1 MKKYIILLTIANSFA
16 IVNAQNESVEKV
28 QQLEKK
34 LKQTE
39 SEVSTLNS
47 SVYSLKSDI
56 KDLKNEIKQE
66 KQKSDSLSNLHQQ
79 LKSDITTS
87 FTKVEGNINQTKQEA
102 KNDIAT
108 VNELVS
114 KSQLYWIIAVLVLL
128 SLSGIVYFLLKKKI
142 TKSNV
147 DVLEQIKN
155 TQQKIEEETL
165 KTDSKLIE
173 LLEQKIQVQE
183 IENANKPEVEKDHSF
198 ALKVAD
204 EIVRMQKNISRMDES
219 VKGLKPLEKGL
230 ERMQNNFKAQGYE
243 LSNLLGKPYDVRMN
257 VDVISFVEDDNLSE
271 NSKIISKVLRPEIIY
286 NNKLI
291 QRAQVEVSQN

>member
-16 IVNAQNESVEKV
+16 TVNAQNESVEKV
-28 QQLEKK
+28 QLLEKK

-39 SEVSTLNS
+39 SEITILKS

-56 KDLKNEIKQE
+56 KDLKIEINEE
-66 KQKSDSLSNLHQQ
+66 KQKSDSLGNLHQQ
-79 LKSDITTS
+79 LKSDVTTS
-87 FTKVEGNINQTKQEA
+87 ITNVESNINQTKKEA

-108 VNELVS
+108 VNESVS
-114 KSQLYWIIAVLVLL
+114 KSQLYWIIAVLILL
-128 SLSGIVYFLLKKKI
+128 GLSGLVYFLLKKKI
-142 TKSNV
+142 AKSNV
-147 DVLEQIKN
+147 DVLDQIKN
-155 TQQKIEEETL
+155 TRAKIEEEAL

-173 LLEQKIQVQE
+173 LLEQKINIVE
-183 IENANKPEVEKDHSF
+183 VENANKSDDEKDHSF

-257 VDVISFVEDDNLSE
+257 VDVISFVEDENLSE
-271 NSKIISKVLRPEIIY
+271 NTKIISKVLRPEIIY

>member
-16 IVNAQNESVEKV
+16 IVNAQNESVKKV
-28 QQLEKK
+28 QQLENK

-39 SEVSTLNS
+39 SEITILKS

-56 KDLKNEIKQE
+56 KNLKIEIDQE

-79 LKSDITTS
+79 LKSDVTTS
-87 FTKVEGNINQTKQEA
+87 ITKVEGNINQTKEEA
-102 KNDIAT
+102 KKDIST
-108 VNELVS
+108 INETIS
-114 KSQLYWIIAVLVLL
+114 NGQLYWITAVLVLL
-128 SLSGIVYFLLKKKI
+128 GLSGLVYFLLKKKI
-142 TKSNV
+142 AKSNV
-147 DVLEQIKN
+147 DVLDQIKN
-155 TQQKIEEETL
+155 TRAKIEEEAL

-183 IENANKPEVEKDHSF
+183 IENANKPEIEKDHSF

-219 VKGLKPLEKGL
+219 VKGLKPLQKGL
-230 ERMQNNFKAQGYE
+230 EGMQNNFKAQGYE
-243 LSNLLGKPYDVRMN
+243 LSNLIGKPYDEGMN
-257 VDVISFVEDDNLSE
+257 VDVISFVEDDNLTE
-271 NSKIISKVLRPEIIY
+271 NTKIISKVLRPEIIY

>member
-1 MKKYIILLTIANSFA
+1 MKKYIILLTIANSYA
-16 IVNAQNESVEKV
+16 TVNAQNESVEKV
-28 QQLEKK
+28 QLLEKK

-39 SEVSTLNS
+39 SEITILKS

-56 KDLKNEIKQE
+56 KDLKIEINEE
-66 KQKSDSLSNLHQQ
+66 KQKSDSLGNLHQQ
-79 LKSDITTS
+79 LKSDVTTS
-87 FTKVEGNINQTKQEA
+87 ITNVESNINQTKKEA

-108 VNELVS
+108 VNESVS
-114 KSQLYWIIAVLVLL
+114 KSQLYWIIAVLILL
-128 SLSGIVYFLLKKKI
+128 GLSGLVYFLLKKKI
-142 TKSNV
+142 AKSNV
-147 DVLEQIKN
+147 DVLDQIKN
-155 TQQKIEEETL
+155 TRAKIEEETL

-173 LLEQKIQVQE
+173 LLEQKINIVE
-183 IENANKPEVEKDHSF
+183 VENANKSDDEKDHSF

-257 VDVISFVEDDNLSE
+257 VDVISFVEDENLSE
-271 NSKIISKVLRPEIIY
+271 NTKIISKVLRPEIIY